1 MSFKNDDEFK
11 KNEICCRKKITDR
24 MEIFDA
30 VPAVVSD
37 ASSPYTAQAADDM
50 LPWIV

>member
-1 MSFKNDDEFK
+1 MKFAVVK
-11 KNEICCRKKITDR
+11 KL

-30 VPAVVSD
+30 VLAVMSD
-37 ASSPYTAQAADDM
+37 ASSPYTAQAGDDM

>member
-1 MSFKNDDEFK
+1 
-11 KNEICCRKKITDR
+11 

-30 VPAVVSD
+30 VLAVVSD
-37 ASSPYTAQAADDM
+37 ASSPYTAQAGDDM